1 MNIMIFDATP
11 QWSGGANRILLYSK
25 ELKKRGHCVT
35 VCCLPESG
43 LANRI
48 AEEQIAVYTLNPK
61 SDINLFIVPEI
72 IRLIKENNIEV
83 IDICSPK
90 FYWVASLAARVT
102 KRKIILTRN
111 VPYRKNGVKKQINRV
126 LYHTLVDR
134 IIAISDKIKRELI
147 EDYAIPENKI
157 AVIYDGIELHRFKQK
172 IPAIIDVTPRHY
184 VAAVISRLDENKGL
198 ECFIHA
204 IAEIT
209 KKITPIHFIIVGTGS
224 IETKLKELSK
234 KLKVS
239 NNVRFMGFR
248 TDIPEILAE
257 VDITI
262 VPSPEEGMSMSA
274 LESMASGVPV
284 VVTTGCG
291 LVDIIVNNTSGSIV
305 EPDNSHELAA
315 GVIRLLQSDY
325 QQAGKEARAIVEE
338 KFALHKVVT
347 RYEWLLESLLKH
359 KTLTPE
365 S

>member
-11 QWSGGANRILLYSK
+11 HWSGGANRILLYSK

-43 LANRI
+43 LASRI
-48 AEEQIAVYTLNPK
+48 AEENIPVYTLNPK
-61 SDINLFIVPEI
+61 SDINLFIVPQI

-90 FYWVASLAARVT
+90 FYWVSSLAARVT
-102 KRKIILTRN
+102 KRTVILTRN

-126 LYHTLVDR
+126 LYHTLVDH

-147 EDYAIPENKI
+147 EDYSLPAKKI
-157 AVIYDGIELHRFKQK
+157 TVIYDGIELNRFKLK
-172 IPAIIDVTPRHY
+172 IPENIDVTSRHS

-209 KKITPIHFIIVGTGS
+209 KKIASIHFMIVGTGS
-224 IETKLKELSK
+224 IETKLKELTK
-234 KLKVS
+234 KLNVS
-239 NNVRFMGFR
+239 SSVTFMGFR
-248 TDIPEILAE
+248 KDIPEILAG

-284 VVTTGCG
+284 VVTRGCG
-291 LVDIIVNNTSGSIV
+291 LVDIIENNRSGSIV
-305 EPDNSHELAA
+305 EPDNIHELAE
-315 GVIRLLQSDY
+315 GVIRLLESDY

-338 KFALHKVVT
+338 KFALHRVVT
-347 RYEWLLESLLKH
+347 RYELLLAALQKH

>member
-11 QWSGGANRILLYSK
+11 HWSGGANRILLYSK

-43 LANRI
+43 LASCI
-48 AEEQIAVYTLNPK
+48 AEESIPVYTLNPK
-61 SDINLFIVPEI
+61 SDINLLIVPKI
-72 IRLIKENNIEV
+72 IRLINENNIEV

-90 FYWVASLAARVT
+90 FYWVASLAGRVT
-102 KRKIILTRN
+102 KSTIILTRN

-126 LYHTLVDR
+126 LYHTLVDH

-147 EDYAIPENKI
+147 EDYALPGQKI
-157 AVIYDGIELHRFKQK
+157 TVIYDGIELNRFKQK
-172 IPAIIDVTPRHY
+172 IPETIGVTPRHY

-198 ECFIHA
+198 ESFIHA

-209 KKITPIHFIIVGTGS
+209 KKIESIHFIIVGTGS
-224 IETKLKELSK
+224 IETKLKELTK
-234 KLKVS
+234 KLNMSSSVI
-239 NNVRFMGFR
+239 FMGFR
-248 TDIPEILAE
+248 KDIPEILAG

-284 VVTTGCG
+284 VVTSGCG
-291 LVDIIVNNTSGSIV
+291 LVDVIVNDISGSIV
-305 EPDNSHELAA
+305 KPDNSLELAA

-325 QQAGKEARAIVEE
+325 QQAGKAARKIVEE
-338 KFALHKVVT
+338 KFALHRVVNQ
-347 RYEWLLESLLKH
+347 YELLLEGLQQE
-359 KTLTPE
+359 KTLTQE
-365 S
+365 A